1 LIRVKTGLDHLIEVK
16 ESLRDLEVGLVV
28 NHTSLT
34 GDFTHLIEVAKNYA
48 RKIVVFAP
56 EHGLSGALPP
66 GATYTNYFDEDYS
79 VEVYSLYGETREPPQ
94 DIVSSLDCLIYDIQ
108 DIGVRCYTYIST
120 LYYCIKSAGKTSTPI
135 YVLDRPN
142 PLTGSTI
149 EGPLVKEEYI
159 SFIGI
164 APIPMRYGLT
174 AGELAEYFNTKYSL
188 GAEVQVYPLEG
199 WKREMWFDETGLYW
213 IPPSPNIPTL
223 TTALIYVGSVLIEGT
238 NLSEGRGTTKPFE
251 YIGAPWIKPVDLAK
265 KMNKL
270 NLPGVFFRPV
280 RFTPYTSKYSGKN
293 CGGVHVCVVNRNTF
307 KPIETILHLIK
318 LIKNDYSEF
327 EWIKRRGEYFFDL
340 LTGGNKVRLMLEQNC
355 SVEEI
360 AASWRSDLMKFK
372 EDVEELLMY

>member
-1 LIRVKTGLDHLIEVK
+1 MIRVKTGLDHLIEVK

-188 GAEVQVYPLEG
+188 GAEVHVYPLEG

-270 NLPGVFFRPV
+270 NLPGVF
-280 RFTPYTSKYSGKN
+280 
-293 CGGVHVCVVNRNTF
+293 
-307 KPIETILHLIK
+307 
-318 LIKNDYSEF
+318 
-327 EWIKRRGEYFFDL
+327 
-340 LTGGNKVRLMLEQNC
+340 
-355 SVEEI
+355 
-360 AASWRSDLMKFK
+360 
-372 EDVEELLMY
+372 